1 MLTDRQQKFYENLN
15 FLLSLSSS
23 ASYEEREI
31 ISWTK
36 KEIEQSKNFKDTMNV
51 LLLKLDDLNE
61 YRINGL
67 SHDVKLFFNELV
79 KLYGDSY
86 KESRDKMNDTSL
98 PSRTY
103 GTSMNRYIWSKN
115 NGRLTLSGML
125 NVVFSIAFFALALYV
140 IFASPVLPY
149 LNNKYGDIG
158 DIVFLIALF
167 ILYSVF
173 VYTRRKGKKNK
184 K

>member
-61 YRINGL
+61 FRINGL
-67 SHDVKLFFNELV
+67 SHDIKQFFDELV
-79 KLYGDSY
+79 KIYGDSY
-86 KESRDKMNDTSL
+86 KESRDKMSGIPL

-115 NGRLTLSGML
+115 NGRFTIGGML
-125 NVVFSIAFFALALYV
+125 NVVFSVVFFCFSIVCHICKSSLT
-140 IFASPVLPY
+140 IF
-149 LNNKYGDIG
+149 K
-158 DIVFLIALF
+158 
-167 ILYSVF
+167 
-173 VYTRRKGKKNK
+173 
-184 K
+184 